1 MPRYPS
7 STYSSDETTESATS
21 YTEESTGDLSE
32 SSLARSRSV
41 SPVSTS
47 SSTDNVTT
55 TSSNKR
61 EMTKKIIEEGAGNRI
76 DSDEDTIKLREL
88 IAKRIKPSKFVE
100 PQVNSITENI
110 KRKIYGDPNAF
121 KSDRENI
128 FKNAHKMK
136 PDELVKFCSN
146 LTGDDIVT
154 AIHNSNFTIIMY
166 AYIADNLKKD
176 YLDGNKNNYLHIC
189 AEVNHGL
196 TMKTLLLLIDD
207 SKDLLYQVNNDGDYP
222 SDLVRSDEMKSI
234 LMEFASERISISN
247 MRPDQRFRIA
257 MIDELTK
264 NKVDN
269 ITKDSKIM
277 ISLDG
282 GGIRGLCTT
291 QVLMA
296 IEKRM
301 ENKNL
306 WENIDW
312 VAGTSTGGMLAL
324 ALSLGKSFHDAR
336 KMYFKLKDE
345 VLPSSY
351 YYSADSNK
359 IEKLLQ
365 EQMGEYDSMD
375 KIRDKKIAITT
386 VKSKKT
392 DDGKNILKLFR
403 NYQLTEVNN
412 NDDTNMGKR
421 RFFNEDFGYDNPSHN
436 YIWKVA
442 RSTSAV
448 PYFFDTF
455 GEYIDGSALS
465 NNPSIDL
472 LADYFKY
479 YHLETLNKNE
489 PITNKIADDIFCF
502 ISLGTGGTPSDI
514 NKVVENELN
523 KTISSQSFTIQRIFK
538 ILHESFRHF
547 TQSIEPDG
555 LPVDRSSA
563 WCHSLRVPFF
573 RIQPILQE
581 STGFLEKKT
590 EKIIQMLW
598 ETENYL
604 KNVCYYEIEV
614 LASYLDALIATREEL
629 RKEDANN

>member
-7 STYSSDETTESATS
+7 SSYGSDETTNSTTS
-21 YTEESTGDLSE
+21 YTEESNGDSSE
-32 SSLARSRSV
+32 SSSGRSRSV

-61 EMTKKIIEEGAGNRI
+61 ESLKQYIEGSFEKYEKP
-76 DSDEDTIKLREL
+76 DEDTVKLLEE
-88 IAKRIKPSKFVE
+88 IAKRIQPSKFVE
-100 PQVNSITENI
+100 PPGSFTDSIL
-110 KRKIYGDPNAF
+110 RKIYGDPNAI
-121 KSDRENI
+121 KSDKEDI
-128 FKNAHKMK
+128 FKNAHKK
-136 PDELVKFCSN
+136 TSDELVKLCSIM
-146 LTGDDIVT
+146 TGDDVVT
-154 AIHNSNFTIIMY
+154 AIHNCNITGIIY

-176 YLDGNKNNYLHIC
+176 YRDDNNNNYLHIGMK
-189 AEVNHGL
+189 VNHGL

-207 SKDLLYQVNNDGDYP
+207 SRDLLTQANNDGDYP
-222 SDLVRSDEMKSI
+222 IDLVKSDEMRII
-234 LMEFASERISISN
+234 LLEFASQRISISD

-257 MIDELTK
+257 MIGELTK
-264 NKVDN
+264 NKVDKV
-269 ITKDSKIM
+269 TKDSKIM

-291 QVLMA
+291 QILMA
-296 IEKRM
+296 IEKKM
-301 ENKNL
+301 KNKKL
-306 WENIDW
+306 WENVDW
-312 VAGTSTGGMLAL
+312 VVGTSTGGMLAL

-345 VLPSSY
+345 VLPKAY
-351 YYSADSNK
+351 YYSGDSKK
-359 IEKLLQ
+359 IESLLQ
-365 EQMGEYDSMD
+365 ELMGEYAAMD
-375 KIRDKKIAITT
+375 TIKNKKIAIAT

-392 DDGKNILKLFR
+392 DDGKNVLKLFR
-403 NYQLTEVNN
+403 NYQLAEVNN
-412 NDDTNMGKR
+412 NDDRNKGKG

-442 RSTSAV
+442 RCTSAV
-448 PYFFDTF
+448 PFYFDSF
-455 GEYIDGSALS
+455 GEYIDGGALS

-472 LADYFKY
+472 LADYFNY
-479 YHLETLNKNE
+479 YHLETLNNNGQ
-489 PITNKIADDIFCF
+489 ITNKIADDIFCF

-514 NKVVENELN
+514 NKVVENELD
-523 KTISSQSFTIQRIFK
+523 TINSSQTHSLKKGINVIR
-538 ILHESFRHF
+538 EAWRHF

-573 RIQPILQE
+573 RIQPILEQ
-581 STGFLEKKT
+581 SAGFMEKNN

-604 KNVCYYEIEV
+604 KSVCYYEIEA
-614 LASYLDALIATREEL
+614 LANYLDVIIERREEL
-629 RKEDANN
+629 REEDGNN